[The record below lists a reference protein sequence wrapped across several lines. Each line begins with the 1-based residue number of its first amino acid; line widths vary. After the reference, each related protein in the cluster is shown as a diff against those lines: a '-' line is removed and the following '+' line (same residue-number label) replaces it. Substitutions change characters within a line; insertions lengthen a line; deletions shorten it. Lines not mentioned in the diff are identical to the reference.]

1 MINDTLFGTFV
12 GIVIVLA
19 ILFLPVGCSVFPS
32 TTSVSATSKL
42 EKIDNP
48 TLKVEQNFKWR
59 DQ

>member
-1 MINDTLFGTFV
+1 MISNKVFGTFV

-48 TLKVEQNFKWR
+48 TLKVEQNFKWN
-59 DQ
+59 